1 MLSWTALV
9 CCVLTGCESGNDIFP
24 ESATGF
30 VLSLENISASVTAST
45 RSTPAEIGKPD
56 ASAFK
61 LTVRDQQS
69 SATVYDGKFT
79 TEVIK
84 AGPGT
89 YDITATY
96 GEDVLIGLDAPFYKG
111 TAVGTISEGATKP
124 VTVSIACKVANALI
138 SVRFGRDEAETARF
152 DKFYADPS
160 LVVAVGG
167 HAAELGKGQ
176 TQSVYL
182 AADKQ
187 FGLTFKGRLKEDGN
201 RLVSTP
207 LESEQL
213 PQTLSAAKH
222 LIVTLS
228 LPDPESADVVSVS
241 KVEMEDVRLDETI
254 PLSWLPL
261 PKVTAAHQY
270 DGAGVLVGTNLDFTD
285 SYLGKTWRAV
295 VTNEASAEVRRVE
308 GTHALSSVYDAQS
321 WPYLPK
327 GSYKATY
334 YLIEEGREPV
344 KTGSRTFSVGS
355 PTVKAGIVGGYTSYT
370 KYREGDVTAANQ
382 CDAKTL
388 YALKAEVVLPT
399 TILNN
404 TNYASLSYGF
414 SATVDGNPIS
424 VQRVSKNTC
433 VFDNATGLIAQ
444 VGAHPVVVTV
454 IFDGASASTT
464 SNDFFITG
472 LPADFTPPSESAGW
486 SRSGTGDW
494 NGNYDGKPCVRLG
507 QNATDS
513 NQQLTYNSFAIPANT
528 KIEAG
533 YDVMMHGA
541 TRSTTLS
548 LTLGSKT
555 YFSETSSSGAFNS
568 KDHNFNS
575 SAVFTTTEAATDV
588 LVNNSYGA
596 GQTCSRI
603 YSLTYKYS
611 E

>member
-1 MLSWTALV
+1 MLSWAALV
-9 CCVLTGCESGNDIFP
+9 CCVLTGCESGSDIFP
-24 ESATGF
+24 EDSATGF
-30 VLSLENISASVTAST
+30 VLSLENISASVTTST

-61 LTVRDQQS
+61 LTIQNRQS
-69 SATVYDGKFT
+69 SAVIYDGKFT

-111 TAVGTISEGATKP
+111 TAVGTISEGATKL

-344 KTGSRTFSVGS
+344 KMGSRTFSVGS
-355 PTVKAGIVGGYTSYT
+355 PTIKAGIIGGYTSYT
-370 KYREGDVTAANQ
+370 KYLEGSVAVANQ
-382 CDAKTL
+382 CDARTL
-388 YALKAEVVLPT
+388 YALKAEVVLPL

-404 TNYASLSYGF
+404 ANYASLSYGF
-414 SATVDGNPIS
+414 SATVDGNPIL
-424 VQRVSKNTC
+424 VQQVSQNTC
-433 VFDNATGLIAQ
+433 VFNNVTGLTPQ
-444 VGAHPVVVTV
+444 LGAHPVSVTV
-454 IFDGASASTT
+454 EFDGASASAT

-472 LPADFTPPSESAGW
+472 LPADFTPPSEGAGW
-486 SRSGTGDW
+486 SRSGNGDW

-507 QNATDS
+507 QNTTGS
-513 NQQLTYNSFAIPANT
+513 QQLTYNSFAIPANT

-541 TRSTTLS
+541 TVSTTLS
-548 LTLGSKT
+548 LTLGSYT

-596 GQTCSRI
+596 AQTCSRI